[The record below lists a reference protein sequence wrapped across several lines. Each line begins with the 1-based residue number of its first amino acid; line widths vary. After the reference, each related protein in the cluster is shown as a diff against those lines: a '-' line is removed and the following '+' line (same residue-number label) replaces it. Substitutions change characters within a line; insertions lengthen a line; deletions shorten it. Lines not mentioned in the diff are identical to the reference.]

1 MRSFLFFN
9 KHGSDRRG
17 VRSIKTYSEDLTA
30 VTEELEC
37 RILAGEELPWE
48 DVQYALEH
56 VEGETD
62 GGMSGL
68 ACYFAARYMLD
79 QGRQEECLCYLNES
93 IRCLIGTGQ
102 ERNLA
107 QCYNML
113 GEVFHSQNNLIPAM
127 EQYQKALM
135 YARQYDRQL
144 SYCLILGN
152 MADVYQRVNSYES
165 AVNCYRECIRKLKEN
180 AAGFPKGGNRYCKV
194 LAKYGYCLTMADK
207 AEEAISVAEETGLLL
222 KEKEESAAV
231 KLAVYT
237 FFALLCHRMGELA
250 AAQDYMNQAM
260 QEAVQG
266 GSISSDFDNI
276 QNLIEYLILVERFD
290 CLQKMLNYLEPQA
303 AIERNEGL
311 LLQLSL
317 FRLQYCSADMD
328 REHFLES
335 THIFFRLKDK
345 HEQAENSQILQMM
358 DLRGRLREI
367 EEEQSLLMKENT
379 KLLYQTEHDDLSGL
393 YNRRSMN
400 RYMEEMFEEAM
411 RRELPLGVLF
421 VDIDY
426 FKQLNDRYGHQKGDA
441 CIVAVSE
448 TVRTCMPEDFAAR
461 YGGDEFVIITIAR
474 SREYLEEHA
483 QMLVE
488 NIQAGKIPNED
499 SKYMNIMTVT
509 IGAVWA
515 VPHKPNKMWDF
526 LSAADEALYR
536 QKQEQRGCVCFYA
549 GQGDSL

>member
-1 MRSFLFFN
+1 MKLLNS
-9 KHGSDRRG
+9 KYGSGRREVG
-17 VRSIKTYSEDLTA
+17 SIKTYSEDLTA
-30 VTEELEC
+30 VIDGLER

-48 DVQYALEH
+48 EVRYALEH
-56 VEGETD
+56 IEGETD
-62 GGMSGL
+62 GGMYGL
-68 ACYFAARYMLD
+68 VCYFAAHYMLD

-107 QCYNML
+107 QCYSML
-113 GEVFHSQNNLIPAM
+113 GVVFHSQNNLIPAM

-135 YARQYDRQL
+135 YARQYEQQL

-180 AAGFPKGGNRYCKV
+180 AAVLPKGSSRYCKV

-207 AEEAISVAEETGLLL
+207 AEEAIDVAEETGLLL
-222 KEKEESAAV
+222 REKEESAAV

-237 FFALLCHRMGELA
+237 FFALLCHRMGEPA
-250 AAQDYMNQAM
+250 AAQEYMNRAM

-290 CLQKMLNYLEPQA
+290 CLLKMLNYLEPQA

-345 HEQAENSQILQMM
+345 HEQTENSQILQMM
-358 DLRGRLREI
+358 DLRGRLRKI

-379 KLLYQTEHDDLSGL
+379 KLIYQTEHDDLSGL
-393 YNRRSMN
+393 YNKRSMN

-411 RRELPLGVLF
+411 RREFPLGVLF

-441 CIVAVSE
+441 CIVAISE
-448 TVRTCMPEDFAAR
+448 AVRTCMPEDFAAR

-474 SREYLEEHA
+474 SREYLEERA

-488 NIQAGKIPNED
+488 KIEAAKIPNEN

-509 IGAVWA
+509 VGSVWA

-526 LSAADEALYR
+526 LSAADEALYQ
-536 QKQEQRGCVCFYA
+536 QKQEQRGCVRFYA